1 VSPHHLVFI
10 VPGRLETR
18 TGGYEYDRRMVAGL
32 PTRGWSV
39 EVRELHASFP
49 YPTSE
54 ALEDA
59 GRALAAI
66 PARTTVL
73 IDGLALGAMP
83 FQVEREASRLRI
95 VALIHL
101 PLAAEIG
108 ITSDMAARLESSER
122 RAISRASLVVVT
134 GKRTTVTLENYGIPP
149 DLIAVVEPG
158 TDRAPLARG
167 SQDGLLRLLCVA
179 TLNPGKGHELLI
191 GALAATPHRN
201 WHLVCAGSLDRH
213 VPTVQRLRANLRTH
227 GLESRVSLVGDLD
240 SARLAACYDSAD
252 LYVSATLHET
262 YGMAVAEALAR
273 GLPVVSTKTGA
284 IPDLV
289 GDRAG
294 VLVPPGDRDALTG
307 ALDRVLGDPHLR
319 VRLADGARCVRD
331 RLPTWEDAVSRMADA
346 LEQVVIGG

>member
-1 VSPHHLVFI
+1 
-10 VPGRLETR
+10 
-18 TGGYEYDRRMVAGL
+18 
-32 PTRGWSV
+32 WSV

-134 GKRTTVTLENYGIPP
+134 GKRTTV
-149 DLIAVVEPG
+149 
-158 TDRAPLARG
+158 
-167 SQDGLLRLLCVA
+167 
-179 TLNPGKGHELLI
+179 
-191 GALAATPHRN
+191 
-201 WHLVCAGSLDRH
+201 
-213 VPTVQRLRANLRTH
+213 
-227 GLESRVSLVGDLD
+227 
-240 SARLAACYDSAD
+240 
-252 LYVSATLHET
+252 
-262 YGMAVAEALAR
+262 
-273 GLPVVSTKTGA
+273 
-284 IPDLV
+284 
-289 GDRAG
+289 
-294 VLVPPGDRDALTG
+294 
-307 ALDRVLGDPHLR
+307 
-319 VRLADGARCVRD
+319 
-331 RLPTWEDAVSRMADA
+331 
-346 LEQVVIGG
+346 